1 MFGIRKGRRMFAIAL
16 TLVVLVST
24 VVLLYQYW
32 SGALLVDDGA
42 AADTAAAPDIMVPQP
57 SLHIDH
63 AA

>member
-1 MFGIRKGRRMFAIAL
+1 MFAVAL

-32 SGALLVDDGA
+32 SGSLLVDDGA
-42 AADTAAAPDIMVPQP
+42 GADGQPAAPETLPSAA